1 MSNNYL
7 SQGVTILQKYLL
19 MLVLVITGTVTASA
33 ANKGTTDWGEM
44 KTNVAYE
51 FDGLQSIYTGHFTA
65 PEAGVLVVTSSS
77 SDVITP
83 YSDEA
88 FETRMDY
95 SYLRDSETGNAY
107 YKLTLTAGQTVYFR
121 YKSIGSGTNTLTFG
135 DDASKKVAMVSSYPD
150 AGSTVMCT
158 KTSQIGFRFNTPV
171 ACDGVEIINGDFT
184 KSLNAVVSSNSV
196 YLNIMDDFYKLM
208 NAGNLKAGD
217 QFTIRVINVRNADE
231 ESDVLGDVTASF
243 VCGKKPVALVDE
255 GNFSTSHTF
264 LSFWPKGK
272 ADGIFTLTFDGDLE
286 PATAEG
292 NPTKVTLTYGD
303 NSSGAEA
310 SARYTENPAFTVEGN
325 KLTIDLTGT
334 ERTPYSMLGTNT
346 KYDVINFNVSRVRDA
361 EGYPVYSASSGAIG
375 SFSRSLPYETISVEA
390 NTEFTP
396 ANGESLKGEDN
407 LEVFTTDYE
416 KFTFDGVDF
425 AYTLNGQTDTIR
437 VTNYTA
443 TADADIEGAYSINI
457 PVPEVI
463 KTNADVKNVKV
474 SFANLVAADGQDYS
488 SKFSAVYDGFAVT
501 SATYQANSASA
512 AIDWVGGQLDTLMCG
527 AQLTFAINKT
537 TDEVGYMTYRID
549 DLNPDE
555 GQESVIKV
563 RSSIRYNEDA
573 QQWQSE
579 VYGNNNAK
587 LYLGHS
593 YQVTVDAYTNE
604 SDYSR
609 YHKAPIGTY
618 TFKFSGTSEPYIY
631 SDVNIESISPKDS
644 VITSAEDFK
653 IVVKFDGLVKVIE
666 GVTCIAGGAA
676 SKDDPFILTPTSPT
690 EDGYS
695 SEWALT
701 LTEAQIK
708 SQDGQQI
715 TVDIAAEDQDGR
727 RVKGNRG
734 FEETSITQIP
744 FKLAYQGAEL
754 TLVSPEVGEDNVVT
768 SLYEFVVS
776 SEKPLMVSGYVAEDK
791 AGVSEMLSR
800 QFVKV
805 AKVTPI
811 YPDDV
816 QEVVDYI
823 DQYGYEAALE
833 HFDKDTVRVNNAM
846 NATTN
851 QIRMTLE
858 REITEAGTYTFSI
871 PADYFCAGEGFDSDN
886 SKAFEATFYIEESEE
901 PVEYTL
907 VTDPED
913 GSTVTSLKKIKLTF
927 EGVEAVSNGSGM
939 ITVKKDGEQIARI
952 DADFDWDEP
961 ENVMIITLPKEQTEA
976 GVYTFEIPA
985 EYFIDA
991 NGDPLNTED
1000 IVLTYTIGSAE
1011 GINNATVNASSS
1023 KKVYTLSGVRVSGKL
1038 PAGVYIKG
1046 GKKVVIK

>member
-7 SQGVTILQKYLL
+7 SQSVTMLQKYLL

-44 KTNVAYE
+44 TVGTAYQ

-65 PEAGVLVVTSSS
+65 PEAGVLVVSSSS

-83 YSDEA
+83 YADEA
-88 FETRMDY
+88 LETRIDY
-95 SYLRDSETGNAY
+95 TYMRDTETGHAY
-107 YKLTLTAGQTVYFR
+107 YKLTLTAGQTVYFQ

-135 DDASKKVAMVSSYPD
+135 DDAVKKIKVTSSYPD

-158 KTSQIGFRFNTPV
+158 QNRQIGFQFNTPV
-171 ACDGVEIINGDFT
+171 ACDGVQLVNGDFT
-184 KSLNAVVSSNSV
+184 KSLDAQISSNSV
-196 YLNIMDDFYKLM
+196 YLNIKDVFYDLM
-208 NAGNLKAGD
+208 SKGSLKEGD
-217 QFTIRVINVRNADE
+217 NFTIRVINVRNADDE
-231 ESDVLGDVTASF
+231 TDVLGDVTASF
-243 VCGKKPVALVDE
+243 VCGKKPVALVNE
-255 GNFSTSHTF
+255 GNFSTTHKF
-264 LSFWPKGK
+264 LSFWPTGN
-272 ADGIFTLTFDGDLE
+272 ADGIFTLTFDGELQ

-292 NPTKVTLTYGD
+292 NTTKVTLTYGD

-310 SARYTENPAFTVEGN
+310 SARYTENPAFTIAGN
-325 KLTIDLTGT
+325 TLTVDLTGK

-346 KYDVINFNVSRVRDA
+346 KYDVINFNISRVRDA
-361 EGYPVYSASSGAIG
+361 QGYPVYSSASGTIG

-407 LEVFTTDYE
+407 LEVFATDYE
-416 KFTFDGVDF
+416 KFEYDGVNF
-425 AYTLNGQTDTIR
+425 AYTLNDKTDTIL
-437 VTNYTA
+437 VAKSDITA
-443 TADADIEGAYSINI
+443 TADADMEGAYSITI

-463 KTNADVKNVKV
+463 KSNAAVKNVKV
-474 SFANLVAADGQDYS
+474 TFAGLKAADGQDYS
-488 SKFSAVYDGFAVT
+488 SKFTAVYDGFAVT
-501 SATYQANSASA
+501 SATYQANNESA

-537 TDEVGYMTYRID
+537 TDEVGYMTYRVD
-549 DLNPDE
+549 DLNPAE

-563 RSSIRYNEDA
+563 RSSIRYNADA
-573 QQWQSE
+573 NQWQSE

-587 LYLGHS
+587 LYLGHT
-593 YQVTVDAYTNE
+593 YQVTVDAYTTE

-618 TFKFSGTSEPYIY
+618 TFTFSGTSEPYVY
-631 SDVNIESISPKDS
+631 SDINIESITPQDS
-644 VITSAEDFK
+644 TIASADDFK
-653 IVVKFDGLVKVIE
+653 IVVNFDGLVKMIE
-666 GVTCIAGGAA
+666 GATCIAGGAA
-676 SKDDPFILTPTSPT
+676 SEDVPFTLIPTTPTD
-690 EDGYS
+690 DGYAS
-695 SEWALT
+695 QWTLT
-701 LTEAQIK
+701 LSESQIK
-708 SQDGQQI
+708 AQDAQQI
-715 TVDIAAEDQDGR
+715 TVNIAAEDQDGHR
-727 RVKGNRG
+727 IKGNHG

-744 FKLAYQGAEL
+744 FKLGYQGAEI

-776 SEKPLMVSGYVAEDK
+776 SEKPLMVSGFVAEDK

-805 AKVTPI
+805 AKVKPI
-811 YPDDV
+811 YTDDV

-851 QIRMTLE
+851 QIRLTLE
-858 REITEAGTYTFSI
+858 REITEPGTYTFSI

-886 SKAFEATFYIEESEE
+886 SKAFEATFYIEEPDT
-901 PVEYTL
+901 PVDYTL

-927 EGVEAVSNGSGM
+927 EGLEAVGTESGK
-939 ITVKKDGEQIARI
+939 ISVKKDGVEIASI

-961 ENVMIITLPKEQTEA
+961 ENVMFINLPEEQTEN
-976 GVYTFEIPA
+976 GVYTIEIP
-985 EYFIDA
+985 EGYFVDIDYNYLPA
-991 NGDPLNTED
+991 AT
-1000 IVLTYTIGSAE
+1000 LTYYIGE
-1011 GINNATVNASSS
+1011 NTGINNATINASAS
-1023 KKVYTLSGVRVSGKL
+1023 KKVYTLSGIRVSGKL

-1046 GKKVVIK
+1046 GKKVIVK